1 MPTENRSSNTDPRDV
16 FIRLNPLGLGEAELR
31 KDSTGFEDQRTHS
44 DYLLFLA
51 GYRETHP
58 APQPHPEPIA
68 WMVGTAFWW
77 TKEEA
82 ERDAADTGLPI
93 VGLGPMSAI
102 APADQHQG
110 EPVALP
116 ARKAHKKGNSP
127 MQNAKNSAWNAC
139 LDEIAKLGP
148 LYAHADPGEVERPRE
163 GRKLLIEELERRD
176 STVDA
181 LRERVKELESEEP
194 EWSAMQ
200 QKLGDENEALRA
212 KLAER
217 NALLN
222 RAVQAWAAAD
232 TISDMDATMAALRD
246 ALYASAAPSA
256 PVEIG
261 ERQEFESAW
270 SARIERLR
278 IRERGNEFY
287 RVQPNDLYRWNNVQ
301 DAWELWQARA
311 ALERKPS

>member
-1 MPTENRSSNTDPRDV
+1 M
-16 FIRLNPLGLGEAELR
+16 
-31 KDSTGFEDQRTHS
+31 
-44 DYLLFLA
+44 
-51 GYRETHP
+51 
-58 APQPHPEPIA
+58 
-68 WMVGTAFWW
+68 
-77 TKEEA
+77 
-82 ERDAADTGLPI
+82 
-93 VGLGPMSAI
+93 
-102 APADQHQG
+102 
-110 EPVALP
+110 
-116 ARKAHKKGNSP
+116 
-127 MQNAKNSAWNAC
+127 
-139 LDEIAKLGP
+139 
-148 LYAHADPGEVERPRE
+148 
-163 GRKLLIEELERRD
+163 GRYNH
-176 STVDA
+176 
-181 LRERVKELESEEP
+181 
-194 EWSAMQ
+194 W
-200 QKLGDENEALRA
+200 LRA

-256 PVEIG
+256 PVEID